1 MKSILFFIHFILTLN
16 ILFSQEYKL
25 NYVGSTTTENKIKNF
40 ETYKDLVLEIEDS
53 LISLKKTGNINA
65 IVKSFLMIDSLNF
78 NVEIE
83 KNQKIKY
90 LQIIN
95 EAKFDELVKSILS
108 SYKSE
113 AGLIK
118 IDETDIIAREIS
130 KKLSKKGFPFA
141 KVSFKNHELSQSSI
155 IRSNLNIDYG
165 SRRYLDKII
174 VKGYEDFPANFTNN
188 IFKINKNRFFDI
200 DKATKQSKLIDN
212 TNFARNIR
220 EPEILFTN
228 DSTSLYLYLEKIRR
242 NSFDGFISF
251 DSDENSGKINI
262 QGYAKISII
271 NTFNSGEKINF
282 DFKSQKNQDRSLNSN
297 FIFPYFLGSPFNLK
311 YSLNLIQKDSSFTS
325 NENSIDI
332 ELNLKNV
339 KVGLGFQKNK
349 SNSIAQTQ
357 FVEDFNSKL
366 FNISSE
372 YFIADS
378 NDKLISEKFKL
389 LVKIGS
395 GKKIQLNNETRL
407 TRYKL
412 ELGKKFDFSERFKL
426 QSLITKEKINS
437 ENLVN
442 NELIRFGGSESIR
455 GFDNNSI
462 FADGY
467 TLLATNLN
475 FYLNETLYVYSI
487 FDIAN
492 YTNSILDLDQDIY
505 SGGIGFS
512 TVTENGVISINYSK
526 GNNWGNS
533 FNLKN
538 AKINVIFTTFFWCST
553 DTILKKP

>member
-1 MKSILFFIHFILTLN
+1 MKSVLFFIHFILTLN
-16 ILFSQEYKL
+16 ILYSQEYKL
-25 NYVGSTTTENKIKNF
+25 NYIGSNTTENKIKSF

-53 LISLKKTGNINA
+53 LISLKRTGNINA

-90 LQIIN
+90 LQVIN
-95 EAKFDELVKSILS
+95 EAKLDELVKNILS

-113 AGLIK
+113 EGLIK
-118 IDETDIIAREIS
+118 IDETDIIVREIT
-130 KKLSKKGFPFA
+130 KKLSKEGFPFA
-141 KVSFKNHELSQSSI
+141 KVSFKNHDLSQSSV

-174 VKGYEDFPANFTNN
+174 VKGYEDFPDNFTKN

-212 TNFARNIR
+212 TNFARNIK

-228 DSTSLYLYLEKIRR
+228 DSTSLYIYLEKIRR

-251 DSDENSGKINI
+251 DSEENSGKINI
-262 QGYAKISII
+262 QGYAKISLN
-271 NTFNSGEKINF
+271 NTFNTGEKINF

-311 YSLNLIQKDSSFTS
+311 YSLNLIQKDSSYTS
-325 NENSIDI
+325 NENSIDL
-332 ELNLKNV
+332 ELNLNKV
-339 KVGLGFQKNK
+339 KVGIGFQKNE
-349 SNSIAQTQ
+349 SYSDSQIE
-357 FVEDFNSKL
+357 FVENFNSKL
-366 FNISSE
+366 YNVSSE
-372 YFIADS
+372 YFIPDS
-378 NDKLISEKFKL
+378 DDKLISEKFKL
-389 LVKIGS
+389 LVKYGS
-395 GKKIQLNNETRL
+395 GKKIQLNNESHL
-407 TRYKL
+407 NKFKL
-412 ELGKKFDFSERFKL
+412 ELFKKFNFSSRFKL
-426 QSLITKEKINS
+426 QSSFVREKINS
-437 ENLVN
+437 KNLVN

-455 GFDNNSI
+455 GFDDNSI

-475 FYLNETLYVYSI
+475 FYLNDTIYIYGI
-487 FDIAN
+487 FDLAN
-492 YTNSILDLDQDIY
+492 YTNSILDLDQNIY

-512 TVTENGVISINYSK
+512 TLTENGVISINYSK

-538 AKINVIFTTFFWCST
+538 AKINVIFTTFF
-553 DTILKKP
+553 

>member
-1 MKSILFFIHFILTLN
+1 MKSVLFFIHFILTLN
-16 ILFSQEYKL
+16 ILYSQEYKL
-25 NYVGSTTTENKIKNF
+25 NYIGSNTTENKIKSF

-90 LQIIN
+90 LQVIN

-113 AGLIK
+113 EGLIK
-118 IDETDIIAREIS
+118 IDETDIIVREIS
-130 KKLSKKGFPFA
+130 KKLSKEGFPFA
-141 KVSFKNHELSQSSI
+141 KVSFKNHDLSQSSV

-174 VKGYEDFPANFTNN
+174 VKGYEDFPDNFTKN

-212 TNFARNIR
+212 TNFARNIK

-251 DSDENSGKINI
+251 DSEENSGKINI
-262 QGYAKISII
+262 QGYAKISLN
-271 NTFNSGEKINF
+271 NTFNTGEKINF

-311 YSLNLIQKDSSFTS
+311 YSLNLIQKDSSYTS
-325 NENSIDI
+325 NENSIDF
-332 ELNLKNV
+332 ELNLNKV
-339 KVGLGFQKNK
+339 KVGIGFQKNE
-349 SNSIAQTQ
+349 SYSDSQIE
-357 FVEDFNSKL
+357 FVENFNSKL
-366 FNISSE
+366 YNVSSE
-372 YFIADS
+372 YFIPDS
-378 NDKLISEKFKL
+378 DDKLISEKFKL
-389 LVKIGS
+389 LVKYGS
-395 GKKIQLNNETRL
+395 GKKIQLNNESHL
-407 TRYKL
+407 NKFKL
-412 ELGKKFDFSERFKL
+412 ELFKKFNFSSRFKL
-426 QSLITKEKINS
+426 QSSFVREKINS
-437 ENLVN
+437 KNLVN

-455 GFDNNSI
+455 GFDDNSI

-475 FYLNETLYVYSI
+475 FYLNDTIYIYGI
-487 FDIAN
+487 FDLAN
-492 YTNSILDLDQDIY
+492 YTNSILDLDQNIY

-512 TVTENGVISINYSK
+512 TLTENGVISINYSK

-538 AKINVIFTTFFWCST
+538 AKINVIFTTFF
-553 DTILKKP
+553 

>member
-1 MKSILFFIHFILTLN
+1 MKSVLFFIHFILTLN
-16 ILFSQEYKL
+16 ILYSQEYKL
-25 NYVGSTTTENKIKNF
+25 NYIGSKTTENKIKSF

-90 LQIIN
+90 LQVIN
-95 EAKFDELVKSILS
+95 EDKLDELVKNILS

-113 AGLIK
+113 EGLIK
-118 IDETDIIAREIS
+118 IDETDIIVREIS
-130 KKLSKKGFPFA
+130 KKLSKEGFPFA
-141 KVSFKNHELSQSSI
+141 KVSFKNHDLSQSSV

-174 VKGYEDFPANFTNN
+174 VKGYEDFPDNFTKN

-212 TNFARNIR
+212 TNFARNIK

-228 DSTSLYLYLEKIRR
+228 DSTSLFLYLEKIRR

-251 DSDENSGKINI
+251 DSEENSGKINI
-262 QGYAKISII
+262 QGYAKISLN
-271 NTFNSGEKINF
+271 NTFNTGEKINF

-311 YSLNLIQKDSSFTS
+311 YSLNLIQKDSSYTS
-325 NENSIDI
+325 NENSIDL
-332 ELNLKNV
+332 ELNLNKV
-339 KVGLGFQKNK
+339 KVGIGFQKNE
-349 SNSIAQTQ
+349 SYSESQIE
-357 FVEDFNSKL
+357 FVENFNSKL
-366 FNISSE
+366 FTVSSE
-372 YFIADS
+372 YFIPDS
-378 NDKLISEKFKL
+378 DDKLISEKFKL
-389 LVKIGS
+389 LVKYGS
-395 GKKIQLNNETRL
+395 GKKIQLNNETHL
-407 TRYKL
+407 NKFKL
-412 ELGKKFDFSERFKL
+412 ELFKKFNFSSRFKL
-426 QSLITKEKINS
+426 QSSFIREKINS
-437 ENLVN
+437 KNLVN

-455 GFDNNSI
+455 GFDDNSI

-467 TLLATNLN
+467 TLLATNFN
-475 FYLNETLYVYSI
+475 FYLNDTIYIYGI
-487 FDIAN
+487 FDLAN
-492 YTNSILDLDQDIY
+492 YTNSILDLDQNIY
-505 SGGIGFS
+505 SGGIGF
-512 TVTENGVISINYSK
+512 TTLTENGVISINYSK

-538 AKINVIFTTFFWCST
+538 AKINVIFTTFF
-553 DTILKKP
+553 

>member
-1 MKSILFFIHFILTLN
+1 MKSVLFFIHFILTLN
-16 ILFSQEYKL
+16 ILYSQEYKL
-25 NYVGSTTTENKIKNF
+25 NYIGSKTTENKIKSF

-53 LISLKKTGNINA
+53 LISLKKSGNINA

-90 LQIIN
+90 LQVIN
-95 EAKFDELVKSILS
+95 EATFDKLVKSILS

-113 AGLIK
+113 EGLIK
-118 IDETDIIAREIS
+118 IDETDIIVREIS
-130 KKLSKKGFPFA
+130 KKLSKEGFPFA
-141 KVSFKNHELSQSSI
+141 KVSFNNHDLSQSSV
-155 IRSNLNIDYG
+155 IRSYLNIDYG

-174 VKGYEDFPANFTNN
+174 VKGYEDFPDNFTKN

-212 TNFARNIR
+212 TNFARNIK

-251 DSDENSGKINI
+251 DSEENSGKINI
-262 QGYAKISII
+262 QGYAKISLN
-271 NTFNSGEKINF
+271 NTFNTGEKINF

-311 YSLNLIQKDSSFTS
+311 YSLNLIQKDSSYTS
-325 NENSIDI
+325 NENSIDL
-332 ELNLKNV
+332 ELNLNKV
-339 KVGLGFQKNK
+339 KVGIGFQKNE
-349 SNSIAQTQ
+349 SYSDSQIE
-357 FVEDFNSKL
+357 FVENFNSKL
-366 FNISSE
+366 YNVSSE
-372 YFIADS
+372 YFIPDS
-378 NDKLISEKFKL
+378 DDKLISEKFKL
-389 LVKIGS
+389 LVKYGS
-395 GKKIQLNNETRL
+395 GKKIQLNNESHL
-407 TRYKL
+407 NKFKL
-412 ELGKKFDFSERFKL
+412 ELFKKFNFSSRFKL
-426 QSLITKEKINS
+426 QSSFIREKINS
-437 ENLVN
+437 KNLVN

-455 GFDNNSI
+455 GFDDNSI

-475 FYLNETLYVYSI
+475 FYLNDTIYIYGI
-487 FDIAN
+487 FDLAN
-492 YTNSILDLDQDIY
+492 YTNSILDLDQNIY

-512 TVTENGVISINYSK
+512 TLTENGVISINYSK

-538 AKINVIFTTFFWCST
+538 AKINVIFTTFF
-553 DTILKKP
+553 

>member
-25 NYVGSTTTENKIKNF
+25 NYVGSTTTKNKIKNF

-130 KKLSKKGFPFA
+130 NKLSKKGFPFA

-538 AKINVIFTTFFWCST
+538 AKINVIFTTFF
-553 DTILKKP
+553 

>member
-25 NYVGSTTTENKIKNF
+25 NYVGSTTTKNKIKNF

-538 AKINVIFTTFFWCST
+538 AKINVIFTTFF
-553 DTILKKP
+553 

>member
-1 MKSILFFIHFILTLN
+1 MKSVLFFVHFILTLN
-16 ILFSQEYKL
+16 ILYSQEYKL
-25 NYVGSTTTENKIKNF
+25 NYIGSTTTENKIKSF

-90 LQIIN
+90 LQVIN
-95 EAKFDELVKSILS
+95 EAKLDELVKNILS

-113 AGLIK
+113 EGLIK
-118 IDETDIIAREIS
+118 IDETDIIVREIL
-130 KKLSKKGFPFA
+130 KKLSKEGFPFTR
-141 KVSFKNHELSQSSI
+141 VSFSNHDLSQSSF

-174 VKGYEDFPANFTNN
+174 VKGYEDFPDNFTKN

-212 TNFARNIR
+212 TNFARNIK

-242 NSFDGFISF
+242 NSFDGLISF
-251 DSDENSGKINI
+251 DSEENSGKINI
-262 QGYAKISII
+262 QGYAKISLN
-271 NTFNSGEKINF
+271 NTFNTGEKINF

-311 YSLNLIQKDSSFTS
+311 YSLNLIQKDSSYTS
-325 NENSIDI
+325 NENSIDL
-332 ELNLKNV
+332 ELNLNKV
-339 KVGLGFQKNK
+339 KVGIGFQKNE
-349 SNSIAQTQ
+349 SYSDSQIE
-357 FVEDFNSKL
+357 FVENFNSKL
-366 FNISSE
+366 YNVSSE
-372 YFIADS
+372 YFIPDPD
-378 NDKLISEKFKL
+378 DKLISEKFKL
-389 LVKIGS
+389 LVKYGS
-395 GKKIQLNNETRL
+395 GKKIQLNNESHL
-407 TRYKL
+407 NKFKL
-412 ELGKKFDFSERFKL
+412 ELFKKFNFSSRFKL
-426 QSLITKEKINS
+426 QSSFAREKINS
-437 ENLVN
+437 KNLVN

-455 GFDNNSI
+455 GFDDNSI

-475 FYLNETLYVYSI
+475 FYLNDTIYIYGI
-487 FDIAN
+487 FDLAN
-492 YTNSILDLDQDIY
+492 YTNSILDLDQNIY

-512 TVTENGVISINYSK
+512 TLTENGVISINYSK

-538 AKINVIFTTFFWCST
+538 AKINVIFTTFF
-553 DTILKKP
+553 

>member
-1 MKSILFFIHFILTLN
+1 M
-16 ILFSQEYKL
+16 
-25 NYVGSTTTENKIKNF
+25 
-40 ETYKDLVLEIEDS
+40 
-53 LISLKKTGNINA
+53 
-65 IVKSFLMIDSLNF
+65 
-78 NVEIE
+78 
-83 KNQKIKY
+83 
-90 LQIIN
+90 
-95 EAKFDELVKSILS
+95 
-108 SYKSE
+108 
-113 AGLIK
+113 
-118 IDETDIIAREIS
+118 
-130 KKLSKKGFPFA
+130 
-141 KVSFKNHELSQSSI
+141 
-155 IRSNLNIDYG
+155 
-165 SRRYLDKII
+165 
-174 VKGYEDFPANFTNN
+174 
-188 IFKINKNRFFDI
+188 
-200 DKATKQSKLIDN
+200 
-212 TNFARNIR
+212 
-220 EPEILFTN
+220 
-228 DSTSLYLYLEKIRR
+228 
-242 NSFDGFISF
+242 
-251 DSDENSGKINI
+251 
-262 QGYAKISII
+262 
-271 NTFNSGEKINF
+271 
-282 DFKSQKNQDRSLNSN
+282 
-297 FIFPYFLGSPFNLK
+297 
-311 YSLNLIQKDSSFTS
+311 
-325 NENSIDI
+325 
-332 ELNLKNV
+332 KNV

-412 ELGKKFDFSERFKL
+412 ELGKKFDFSERFEL

-442 NELIRFGGSESIR
+442 NELIRLGGSESIR

>member
-1 MKSILFFIHFILTLN
+1 MKSVLFFIHFILTLN
-16 ILFSQEYKL
+16 ILYSQEYKL
-25 NYVGSTTTENKIKNF
+25 NYIGSNTTENKIKSF

-53 LISLKKTGNINA
+53 LIYLKKTGNINA

-90 LQIIN
+90 LQVIN

-113 AGLIK
+113 EGLIK
-118 IDETDIIAREIS
+118 IDETDIIVREIS
-130 KKLSKKGFPFA
+130 KKLSKEGFPFA
-141 KVSFKNHELSQSSI
+141 KVSFKNHDLSQSSV

-174 VKGYEDFPANFTNN
+174 VKGYEDFPDNFTKN

-200 DKATKQSKLIDN
+200 DKATKQSKLIDD
-212 TNFARNIR
+212 TNFARNVR

-228 DSTSLYLYLEKIRR
+228 DSTSLFLYLEKIRR

-251 DSDENSGKINI
+251 DSEENSGKINI
-262 QGYAKISII
+262 QGYAKISLN
-271 NTFNSGEKINF
+271 NTFNIGEKINF

-311 YSLNLIQKDSSFTS
+311 YSLNLIQKDSSYTS
-325 NENSIDI
+325 NENSIDL
-332 ELNLKNV
+332 ELKLNKV
-339 KVGLGFQKNK
+339 KVGIGFQKNE
-349 SNSIAQTQ
+349 SYSDSQIE
-357 FVEDFNSKL
+357 FVENFNSKL
-366 FNISSE
+366 YNVSSE
-372 YFIADS
+372 YFIPDS
-378 NDKLISEKFKL
+378 DDKLISEKFKL
-389 LVKIGS
+389 LVKYGS
-395 GKKIQLNNETRL
+395 GKKIQLNNESHL
-407 TRYKL
+407 NKFKL
-412 ELGKKFDFSERFKL
+412 ELFKKFNFSSRFKL
-426 QSLITKEKINS
+426 QSSIVREKINS
-437 ENLVN
+437 KNLVN

-455 GFDNNSI
+455 GFDDNSI

-475 FYLNETLYVYSI
+475 FYLNETIYIYGI
-487 FDIAN
+487 FDLAN
-492 YTNSILDLDQDIY
+492 YTNSILDLDQNIY

-512 TVTENGVISINYSK
+512 TLTENGVISINYSK

-538 AKINVIFTTFFWCST
+538 AKINVIFTTFF
-553 DTILKKP
+553 

>member
-1 MKSILFFIHFILTLN
+1 MKSVLFFIHFILTLN
-16 ILFSQEYKL
+16 ILYSQEYKL
-25 NYVGSTTTENKIKNF
+25 NYIGSNTTENKIKSF

-90 LQIIN
+90 LQVIN
-95 EAKFDELVKSILS
+95 EAKFDELVKNILS

-113 AGLIK
+113 EGLIK
-118 IDETDIIAREIS
+118 IDETDIIVREIS
-130 KKLSKKGFPFA
+130 KKLSKEGFPFA
-141 KVSFKNHELSQSSI
+141 KVSFKNHDLSQSSV

-174 VKGYEDFPANFTNN
+174 VKGYEDFPDNFTKN

-212 TNFARNIR
+212 TNFARNIK

-251 DSDENSGKINI
+251 DSEENSGKINI
-262 QGYAKISII
+262 QGYAKISLN
-271 NTFNSGEKINF
+271 NTFNTGEKINF

-311 YSLNLIQKDSSFTS
+311 YSLNLIQKDSSYTS
-325 NENSIDI
+325 NENSIDL
-332 ELNLKNV
+332 ELNLNKV
-339 KVGLGFQKNK
+339 KVGIGFQKNE
-349 SNSIAQTQ
+349 SYSDSQIE
-357 FVEDFNSKL
+357 FVENFNSKL
-366 FNISSE
+366 FNVSSE
-372 YFIADS
+372 YFIPDS
-378 NDKLISEKFKL
+378 DDKLISEKFKL
-389 LVKIGS
+389 LVKYGS
-395 GKKIQLNNETRL
+395 GKKIQLNNESHL
-407 TRYKL
+407 NKFKL
-412 ELGKKFDFSERFKL
+412 ELFKKFNFSSRFKL
-426 QSLITKEKINS
+426 QSSFVREKINS
-437 ENLVN
+437 KNLVN

-455 GFDNNSI
+455 GFDDNSI

-475 FYLNETLYVYSI
+475 FYLNDTIYIYGI
-487 FDIAN
+487 FDLAN

-512 TVTENGVISINYSK
+512 TLTENGVISINYSK

-538 AKINVIFTTFFWCST
+538 AKINVIFTTFF
-553 DTILKKP
+553 

>member
-1 MKSILFFIHFILTLN
+1 MKSVLFFIHFILTLN
-16 ILFSQEYKL
+16 ILYSQEYKL
-25 NYVGSTTTENKIKNF
+25 NYIGSTTTENKIKSF

-90 LQIIN
+90 LQVIN

-113 AGLIK
+113 KGLIK
-118 IDETDIIAREIS
+118 IDETDIIVREIS
-130 KKLSKKGFPFA
+130 KKLSKEGFPFA
-141 KVSFKNHELSQSSI
+141 KVSFKNHDLSQSSV

-174 VKGYEDFPANFTNN
+174 VKGYEDFPDNFTKN

-212 TNFARNIR
+212 TNFARNIK

-251 DSDENSGKINI
+251 DSEENSGKINI
-262 QGYAKISII
+262 QGYAKISLN
-271 NTFNSGEKINF
+271 NTFNTGEKINF

-311 YSLNLIQKDSSFTS
+311 YSLNLIQKDSSYTS
-325 NENSIDI
+325 NENSIDL
-332 ELNLKNV
+332 ELNLNKV
-339 KVGLGFQKNK
+339 KVGIGFQKNE
-349 SNSIAQTQ
+349 SYSDSQIE
-357 FVEDFNSKL
+357 FVENFNSKL
-366 FNISSE
+366 YNVSSE
-372 YFIADS
+372 YYIPDS
-378 NDKLISEKFKL
+378 DDKLISEKFKL
-389 LVKIGS
+389 LVKYGS
-395 GKKIQLNNETRL
+395 GKKIQLNNESHL
-407 TRYKL
+407 NKFKL
-412 ELGKKFDFSERFKL
+412 ELFKKFNFSSRFKL
-426 QSLITKEKINS
+426 QSSFVREKINS
-437 ENLVN
+437 KNLVN

-455 GFDNNSI
+455 GFDDNSI

-475 FYLNETLYVYSI
+475 FYLNDTIYIYGI
-487 FDIAN
+487 FDLAN
-492 YTNSILDLDQDIY
+492 YTNSILDLDQNIY

-512 TVTENGVISINYSK
+512 TLTENGVISINYSK

-538 AKINVIFTTFFWCST
+538 AKINVIFTTFF
-553 DTILKKP
+553 

>member
-1 MKSILFFIHFILTLN
+1 MKSVLFFIHFILTLN
-16 ILFSQEYKL
+16 ILYSQEYKL
-25 NYVGSTTTENKIKNF
+25 NYIGSTTTENKIKSF

-90 LQIIN
+90 LQVIN

-113 AGLIK
+113 EGLIK
-118 IDETDIIAREIS
+118 IDETDIIVREIS
-130 KKLSKKGFPFA
+130 KKLSKEGFPFA
-141 KVSFKNHELSQSSI
+141 KVSFKNHDLSQSSV

-174 VKGYEDFPANFTNN
+174 VKGYEDFPDNFTKN

-212 TNFARNIR
+212 TNFARNIK

-251 DSDENSGKINI
+251 DSEENSGKINI
-262 QGYAKISII
+262 QGYAKISLN
-271 NTFNSGEKINF
+271 NTFNTGEKINF

-311 YSLNLIQKDSSFTS
+311 YSLNLIQKDSSYTS
-325 NENSIDI
+325 NENSIDL
-332 ELNLKNV
+332 ELNLNKL
-339 KVGLGFQKNK
+339 KVGIGFQKNE
-349 SNSIAQTQ
+349 SYSDSQIE
-357 FVEDFNSKL
+357 FVENFNSKL
-366 FNISSE
+366 YNVSSE
-372 YFIADS
+372 YFIPDS
-378 NDKLISEKFKL
+378 DDKLISEKFKL
-389 LVKIGS
+389 LVKYGS
-395 GKKIQLNNETRL
+395 GKKIQLNNESHL
-407 TRYKL
+407 NKFKL
-412 ELGKKFDFSERFKL
+412 ELFKKFNFSSRFKL
-426 QSLITKEKINS
+426 QSSFVREKINS
-437 ENLVN
+437 KNLVN

-455 GFDNNSI
+455 GFDDNSI

-475 FYLNETLYVYSI
+475 FYLNDTIYIYGI
-487 FDIAN
+487 FDLAN
-492 YTNSILDLDQDIY
+492 YTNSILDLDQNIY

-512 TVTENGVISINYSK
+512 TLTENGVISINYSK

-538 AKINVIFTTFFWCST
+538 AKINVIFTTFF
-553 DTILKKP
+553 

>member
-1 MKSILFFIHFILTLN
+1 MKSVLFFIHFILTLN
-16 ILFSQEYKL
+16 ILYSQEYKL
-25 NYVGSTTTENKIKNF
+25 NYIGSTTTENKIKSF

-53 LISLKKTGNINA
+53 LISLRKTGNINA
-65 IVKSFLMIDSLNF
+65 KVKSFLMIDSLNF
-78 NVEIE
+78 NVEIK

-90 LQIIN
+90 LQVIN
-95 EAKFDELVKSILS
+95 EAKFDELVKSILN

-113 AGLIK
+113 EGLIK

-130 KKLSKKGFPFA
+130 KKLSKEGFPFA
-141 KVSFKNHELSQSSI
+141 KVSFKNHDLSQSSF

-174 VKGYEDFPANFTNN
+174 VKGYEDFPENFTKN

-212 TNFARNIR
+212 TNFARNIK

-251 DSDENSGKINI
+251 DSEENSGKINI
-262 QGYAKISII
+262 QGYAKISLN

-297 FIFPYFLGSPFNLK
+297 FIFPYFLGSAFNLK
-311 YSLNLIQKDSSFTS
+311 YSLNLIQKDSSYTS
-325 NENSIDI
+325 NENSIDL
-332 ELNLKNV
+332 ELNLNKV
-339 KVGLGFQKNK
+339 KVGIGFQKNE
-349 SNSIAQTQ
+349 SYSDSQIE
-357 FVEDFNSKL
+357 FVENFKSKL
-366 FNISSE
+366 FNVSSE
-372 YFIADS
+372 YFISDLD
-378 NDKLISEKFKL
+378 DKLISEKFKL
-389 LVKIGS
+389 LVKYGS
-395 GKKIQLNNETRL
+395 GKKNQLNNETRL
-407 TRYKL
+407 NKYKL
-412 ELGKKFDFSERFKL
+412 ELFKKFNFSSRFKL
-426 QSLITKEKINS
+426 QSSIVREKIKS
-437 ENLVN
+437 KNLVN

-455 GFDNNSI
+455 GFDDNSI

-467 TLLATNLN
+467 TLLSTNLN
-475 FYLNETLYVYSI
+475 FYLNDTIYIYGI
-487 FDIAN
+487 FDLAN
-492 YTNSILDLDQDIY
+492 YTNSILDLDQDVY

-512 TVTENGVISINYSK
+512 TLTENGVISINYSK

-538 AKINVIFTTFFWCST
+538 AKINVIFTTFF
-553 DTILKKP
+553 

>member
-130 KKLSKKGFPFA
+130 NKLSKKGFPFA

-538 AKINVIFTTFFWCST
+538 AKINVIFTTFF
-553 DTILKKP
+553 

>member
-1 MKSILFFIHFILTLN
+1 MKSVLFFIHFILTLN
-16 ILFSQEYKL
+16 ILYSQEYKL
-25 NYVGSTTTENKIKNF
+25 NYIGSNTTENKIKSF

-90 LQIIN
+90 LQVIN

-113 AGLIK
+113 EGLIK
-118 IDETDIIAREIS
+118 IDETDIIVREIS
-130 KKLSKKGFPFA
+130 KKLSKEGFPFA
-141 KVSFKNHELSQSSI
+141 KVSFKNHDLSQSSV

-174 VKGYEDFPANFTNN
+174 VKGYEDFPDNFIKN

-212 TNFARNIR
+212 TNFARNIK

-228 DSTSLYLYLEKIRR
+228 DSTSLYLYLKKIRR

-251 DSDENSGKINI
+251 DSEENSGKINI
-262 QGYAKISII
+262 QGYAKISLN
-271 NTFNSGEKINF
+271 NTFNTGEKINF

-297 FIFPYFLGSPFNLK
+297 FIFPYFLGSPFKLK
-311 YSLNLIQKDSSFTS
+311 YSLNLIQKDSSYTS
-325 NENSIDI
+325 NENSIDL
-332 ELNLKNV
+332 ELNLNKV
-339 KVGLGFQKNK
+339 KVGIGFQKNE
-349 SNSIAQTQ
+349 SYSDSQIE
-357 FVEDFNSKL
+357 FVENFNSKL
-366 FNISSE
+366 YNVSSE
-372 YFIADS
+372 YFIPDS
-378 NDKLISEKFKL
+378 DDKLIYEKFKL
-389 LVKIGS
+389 LVKYGS
-395 GKKIQLNNETRL
+395 GKKIQLNNESHL
-407 TRYKL
+407 NKFKL
-412 ELGKKFDFSERFKL
+412 ELFKKFNFSSRFKL
-426 QSLITKEKINS
+426 QSSFVREKINS
-437 ENLVN
+437 KNLVN

-455 GFDNNSI
+455 GFDDNSI

-475 FYLNETLYVYSI
+475 FYLNDTIYIYGI
-487 FDIAN
+487 FDLAN

-505 SGGIGFS
+505 TGGIGFS
-512 TVTENGVISINYSK
+512 TLTENGVISINYSK

-538 AKINVIFTTFFWCST
+538 AKINVIFTTFF
-553 DTILKKP
+553 

>member
-1 MKSILFFIHFILTLN
+1 MKSVLFFIHFILTLN
-16 ILFSQEYKL
+16 ILYSQEYKL
-25 NYVGSTTTENKIKNF
+25 NYIGSNTTENKIKSF

-90 LQIIN
+90 LQVIN

-113 AGLIK
+113 EGLIK
-118 IDETDIIAREIS
+118 IDEIDIIVREIS
-130 KKLSKKGFPFA
+130 KKLSKEGFPFA
-141 KVSFKNHELSQSSI
+141 KVNFKNHDLSQSSV

-174 VKGYEDFPANFTNN
+174 VKGYEDFPENFTKN

-212 TNFARNIR
+212 TNFARNIK

-251 DSDENSGKINI
+251 DSEENSGKINI
-262 QGYAKISII
+262 QGYAKISLN
-271 NTFNSGEKINF
+271 NTFNTGEKINF

-311 YSLNLIQKDSSFTS
+311 YSLNLIQKDSSYTS
-325 NENSIDI
+325 NENSIDL
-332 ELNLKNV
+332 ELNLNKV
-339 KVGLGFQKNK
+339 KVGIGFQKNE
-349 SNSIAQTQ
+349 SYSDSQIE
-357 FVEDFNSKL
+357 FVENFNSKL
-366 FNISSE
+366 YNVSSE
-372 YFIADS
+372 YFIPDS
-378 NDKLISEKFKL
+378 DDKLISEKFKL
-389 LVKIGS
+389 LVKYGS
-395 GKKIQLNNETRL
+395 GKKIQLNNESHL
-407 TRYKL
+407 NKFKL
-412 ELGKKFDFSERFKL
+412 ELFKKFNFSSRFKL
-426 QSLITKEKINS
+426 QSSFIREKINS
-437 ENLVN
+437 KNLVN

-455 GFDNNSI
+455 GFDDNSI

-475 FYLNETLYVYSI
+475 FYLNDTIYIYGI
-487 FDIAN
+487 FDLAN
-492 YTNSILDLDQDIY
+492 YTNSILDLDQNIY

-512 TVTENGVISINYSK
+512 TLTENGVISINYSK

-538 AKINVIFTTFFWCST
+538 AKINVIFTTFF
-553 DTILKKP
+553 

>member
-1 MKSILFFIHFILTLN
+1 MKSVLFFIHFILTLN
-16 ILFSQEYKL
+16 ILYSQEYKL
-25 NYVGSTTTENKIKNF
+25 NYIGSKTTENKIKSF

-90 LQIIN
+90 LQVIN

-113 AGLIK
+113 EGLIK
-118 IDETDIIAREIS
+118 IDETDIIVREIS
-130 KKLSKKGFPFA
+130 KKLSKEGFPFA
-141 KVSFKNHELSQSSI
+141 KVSFKNHDLSQSSVI
-155 IRSNLNIDYG
+155 KSNLNIDYG

-174 VKGYEDFPANFTNN
+174 VKGYEDFPDNFTKN

-212 TNFARNIR
+212 TNFARNIK

-228 DSTSLYLYLEKIRR
+228 DSTSLYIYLEKIRR

-251 DSDENSGKINI
+251 DSEENSRKINI
-262 QGYAKISII
+262 QGYAKISLN
-271 NTFNSGEKINF
+271 NTFNTGEKINF

-311 YSLNLIQKDSSFTS
+311 YSLNLIQKDSSYTS
-325 NENSIDI
+325 NENSIDL
-332 ELNLKNV
+332 ELNLNKV
-339 KVGLGFQKNK
+339 KVGIGFQKNE
-349 SNSIAQTQ
+349 SYSDSQIE
-357 FVEDFNSKL
+357 FVENFNSKL
-366 FNISSE
+366 YNVSSE
-372 YFIADS
+372 YFIPDS
-378 NDKLISEKFKL
+378 DDKLISEKFKL
-389 LVKIGS
+389 LVKYGS

-407 TRYKL
+407 NKYKL
-412 ELGKKFDFSERFKL
+412 ELFKKFNFSSRFKL
-426 QSLITKEKINS
+426 QSSIVREKINS
-437 ENLVN
+437 KNLVN

-455 GFDNNSI
+455 GFDDNSI

-475 FYLNETLYVYSI
+475 FYLNDTIYIYGI
-487 FDIAN
+487 FDLAN

-512 TVTENGVISINYSK
+512 TLTENGVISINYSK

-538 AKINVIFTTFFWCST
+538 AKINVIFTTFF
-553 DTILKKP
+553 

>member
-1 MKSILFFIHFILTLN
+1 MKSVLFFIHFILTLN
-16 ILFSQEYKL
+16 ILYSQEYKL
-25 NYVGSTTTENKIKNF
+25 NYIGSNTTENKIKSF

-90 LQIIN
+90 LQVIN
-95 EAKFDELVKSILS
+95 EAKLDELVKNILS

-113 AGLIK
+113 EGLIK
-118 IDETDIIAREIS
+118 IDETDIIVREIS
-130 KKLSKKGFPFA
+130 KKLSKEGFPFA
-141 KVSFKNHELSQSSI
+141 RVSFNNHDLSQSSF

-174 VKGYEDFPANFTNN
+174 VKGYEDFPDNFIKN

-212 TNFARNIR
+212 TNFARNIK

-251 DSDENSGKINI
+251 DSEENSGKINI
-262 QGYAKISII
+262 QGYAKISLN
-271 NTFNSGEKINF
+271 NTFNTGEKINF

-311 YSLNLIQKDSSFTS
+311 YSLNLIQKDSSYTS
-325 NENSIDI
+325 NENSIDL
-332 ELNLKNV
+332 ELNLNKV
-339 KVGLGFQKNK
+339 KVGIGFQKNE
-349 SNSIAQTQ
+349 SYSDSQIE
-357 FVEDFNSKL
+357 FVENFNSKL
-366 FNISSE
+366 YNVSSE
-372 YFIADS
+372 YFIPDS
-378 NDKLISEKFKL
+378 DDKLISEKFKL
-389 LVKIGS
+389 LVKYGS
-395 GKKIQLNNETRL
+395 GKKIQLNNESHL
-407 TRYKL
+407 NKFKL
-412 ELGKKFDFSERFKL
+412 ELFKKFNFSSRFKL
-426 QSLITKEKINS
+426 QSSFVREKINS
-437 ENLVN
+437 KNLVN

-455 GFDNNSI
+455 GFDDNSI

-475 FYLNETLYVYSI
+475 FYLNDTIYIYGI
-487 FDIAN
+487 FDLAN
-492 YTNSILDLDQDIY
+492 YTNSILDLDQNIY

-512 TVTENGVISINYSK
+512 TLTENGVISINYSK

-538 AKINVIFTTFFWCST
+538 AKINVIFTTFF
-553 DTILKKP
+553 

>member
-40 ETYKDLVLEIEDS
+40 ETYKDLVLEIKDS

-538 AKINVIFTTFFWCST
+538 AKINVIFTTFF
-553 DTILKKP
+553 

>member
-412 ELGKKFDFSERFKL
+412 EVGKKFDFSERFKL

-538 AKINVIFTTFFWCST
+538 AKINVIFTTFF
-553 DTILKKP
+553 

>member
-25 NYVGSTTTENKIKNF
+25 NYVGSTTTKNKIKNF

-412 ELGKKFDFSERFKL
+412 ELAKKFDFSERFKL

-538 AKINVIFTTFFWCST
+538 AKINVIFTTFF
-553 DTILKKP
+553 

>member
-1 MKSILFFIHFILTLN
+1 
-16 ILFSQEYKL
+16 L
-25 NYVGSTTTENKIKNF
+25 NYIGSKTTENKIKSF

-53 LISLKKTGNINA
+53 LISLKKSGNINA

-90 LQIIN
+90 LQVIN

-113 AGLIK
+113 EGLIK
-118 IDETDIIAREIS
+118 IDETDIIVREIS
-130 KKLSKKGFPFA
+130 KKLSKEGFPFA
-141 KVSFKNHELSQSSI
+141 KVSFKNHDLSQSSV

-174 VKGYEDFPANFTNN
+174 VKGYEDFPDNFTKN

-212 TNFARNIR
+212 TNFARNIK

-228 DSTSLYLYLEKIRR
+228 DSTSLFLYLEKIRR

-251 DSDENSGKINI
+251 DSEENSGKINI
-262 QGYAKISII
+262 QGYAKISLN
-271 NTFNSGEKINF
+271 NTFNIGEKINF
-282 DFKSQKNQDRSLNSN
+282 DFKSHKNQDRSLNSN

-311 YSLNLIQKDSSFTS
+311 YSLNLIQKDSSYTS
-325 NENSIDI
+325 NENSIDL
-332 ELNLKNV
+332 ELNLNKV
-339 KVGLGFQKNK
+339 KVGIGFQKNE
-349 SNSIAQTQ
+349 SYSDSQIE
-357 FVEDFNSKL
+357 FVENFNSKL
-366 FNISSE
+366 YNVSSE
-372 YFIADS
+372 YFIPDS
-378 NDKLISEKFKL
+378 DDKLISEKFKL
-389 LVKIGS
+389 LVKYGS

-407 TRYKL
+407 NKYKL
-412 ELGKKFDFSERFKL
+412 ELFKKFNFSSRFKL
-426 QSLITKEKINS
+426 QSSIVREKINS
-437 ENLVN
+437 KNLVN

-455 GFDNNSI
+455 GFDDNSI

-475 FYLNETLYVYSI
+475 FYLNDTIYIYGI
-487 FDIAN
+487 FDLAN

-512 TVTENGVISINYSK
+512 TLTENGVISINYSK

-538 AKINVIFTTFFWCST
+538 AKINVIFTTFF
-553 DTILKKP
+553 

>member
-1 MKSILFFIHFILTLN
+1 MKSVLFFIHFILTLN
-16 ILFSQEYKL
+16 ILYSQEYKL
-25 NYVGSTTTENKIKNF
+25 NYIGSKTTENKIKSF

-90 LQIIN
+90 LQVIN

-113 AGLIK
+113 EGLIK
-118 IDETDIIAREIS
+118 IDETDIIVREIS
-130 KKLSKKGFPFA
+130 KKLSKEGFPFA
-141 KVSFKNHELSQSSI
+141 KVSFKNHDLSQSSV

-174 VKGYEDFPANFTNN
+174 VKGYEDFPDNFIKN
-188 IFKINKNRFFDI
+188 IFKTNKNRFFDI

-212 TNFARNIR
+212 TNFARNIK

-228 DSTSLYLYLEKIRR
+228 DSTSLFLYLEKIRR

-251 DSDENSGKINI
+251 DSEENSGKINI
-262 QGYAKISII
+262 QGYAKISLK
-271 NTFNSGEKINF
+271 NTFNIGEKINF

-311 YSLNLIQKDSSFTS
+311 YSLNLIQKDSSYTS
-325 NENSIDI
+325 NENSIDL
-332 ELNLKNV
+332 ELNLNKV
-339 KVGLGFQKNK
+339 KVGIGFQKNE
-349 SNSIAQTQ
+349 SYSDSQIE
-357 FVEDFNSKL
+357 FVENFNSKL
-366 FNISSE
+366 FTVSSE
-372 YFIADS
+372 YFIPDS
-378 NDKLISEKFKL
+378 DDKLISEKFKL
-389 LVKIGS
+389 LVKYGS

-407 TRYKL
+407 NKYKL
-412 ELGKKFDFSERFKL
+412 ELFKKFNFSSRFKL
-426 QSLITKEKINS
+426 QSSIVREKINS
-437 ENLVN
+437 KNLVN

-455 GFDNNSI
+455 GFDDNSI

-475 FYLNETLYVYSI
+475 FYLNDTIYIYGI
-487 FDIAN
+487 FDLAN

-512 TVTENGVISINYSK
+512 TLTENGVISINYSK

-538 AKINVIFTTFFWCST
+538 AKINVIFTTFF
-553 DTILKKP
+553 

>member
-25 NYVGSTTTENKIKNF
+25 NYVGSTTTKNKIKNF

-475 FYLNETLYVYSI
+475 FYLNETLYLYSI

-538 AKINVIFTTFFWCST
+538 AKINVIFTTFF
-553 DTILKKP
+553 

>member
-1 MKSILFFIHFILTLN
+1 MKSVLFFIHFILTLN
-16 ILFSQEYKL
+16 ILYSQEYKL
-25 NYVGSTTTENKIKNF
+25 NYIGSTTTENKIKSF

-90 LQIIN
+90 LQVIN

-113 AGLIK
+113 EGLIK
-118 IDETDIIAREIS
+118 IDETDIIVREIS
-130 KKLSKKGFPFA
+130 KKLSKEGFPFA
-141 KVSFKNHELSQSSI
+141 KVSFKNHDLSQSSV
-155 IRSNLNIDYG
+155 IRLNLNIDYG

-174 VKGYEDFPANFTNN
+174 VKGYEDFPDNFTKN

-212 TNFARNIR
+212 TNFARNIK

-228 DSTSLYLYLEKIRR
+228 DSTSLFLYLEKIRR

-251 DSDENSGKINI
+251 DSEENSGKINI
-262 QGYAKISII
+262 QGYAKISLN
-271 NTFNSGEKINF
+271 NTFNTGEKINF

-311 YSLNLIQKDSSFTS
+311 YSLNLIQKDSSYTS
-325 NENSIDI
+325 NENSIDL
-332 ELNLKNV
+332 ELNLNKV
-339 KVGLGFQKNK
+339 KVGIGFQKNE
-349 SNSIAQTQ
+349 SYSDSQIE
-357 FVEDFNSKL
+357 FVENFNSKL
-366 FNISSE
+366 YNVSSE
-372 YFIADS
+372 YFIPDS
-378 NDKLISEKFKL
+378 DDKLISEKFKL
-389 LVKIGS
+389 LVKYGS
-395 GKKIQLNNETRL
+395 GKKIQLNNESHL
-407 TRYKL
+407 NKFKL
-412 ELGKKFDFSERFKL
+412 ELFKKFNFSSRFKL
-426 QSLITKEKINS
+426 QSSFVREKINS
-437 ENLVN
+437 KNLVN

-455 GFDNNSI
+455 GFDDNSI

-475 FYLNETLYVYSI
+475 FYLNDTIYIYGI
-487 FDIAN
+487 FDLAN

-512 TVTENGVISINYSK
+512 TLTENGVISINYSK

-538 AKINVIFTTFFWCST
+538 AKINVIFTTFF
-553 DTILKKP
+553 